1 MENDI
6 APSET
11 QELAWQSQSQP
22 GAYSPGSLAAYPEA
36 LGIEIK
42 PGPFL
47 KPGICLGEVE
57 SDSEN
62 KTLPTLRGCGYHSQ
76 GHERL
81 GQKCF

>member
-11 QELAWQSQSQP
+11 QEHAWQSQSQP
-22 GAYSPGSLAAYPEA
+22 GAYSTGSLGAYPEA

-47 KPGICLGEVE
+47 KPGMCLGE
-57 SDSEN
+57 
-62 KTLPTLRGCGYHSQ
+62 G
-76 GHERL
+76 
-81 GQKCF
+81 